1 MGTIKECK
9 QELVETLEKFM
20 SRDKDIDKNEYTEI
34 DLELVEVKFGRSFI
48 VYVDNNKF
56 NINFFTSSKT
66 AKYVYNN
73 IDSVTYIHWGNM
85 FFDTLVGNISDFVVN
100 ELGFDSRSDNY
111 FTAMQLYEQFIRK
124 SDTIPTLETI
134 ISYIEERI

>member
-9 QELVETLEKFM
+9 QELVETLEKIM